1 MGGARRPPIRA
12 PACLAPFLRRVLLR
26 YVIARCGERGLDPAT
41 SRDRPKE
48 KARQPKPYATP
59 IPIAKHGSTS
69 VRQPGAVVAKA
80 WGRCREGCERMTDE
94 RRFEE
99 LLSEFKRVGVDLD
112 SFPAGI
118 GVHRDDALR
127 ILRSLPD
134 GAGPGAFLSRV
145 RQEQRATEQR
155 ATARRDGGDALSA

>member
-1 MGGARRPPIRA
+1 MRR
-12 PACLAPFLRRVLLR
+12 RRESVST
-26 YVIARCGERGLDPAT
+26 V
-41 SRDRPKE
+41 SR
-48 KARQPKPYATP
+48 
-59 IPIAKHGSTS
+59 
-69 VRQPGAVVAKA
+69 VVD
-80 WGRCREGCERMTDE
+80 RMTDE

-134 GAGPGAFLSRV
+134 NAGPAAFLSRV
-145 RQEQRATEQR
+145 RHEQQT
-155 ATARRDGGDALSA
+155 TARSAGGDTLAAAERDRRVS

>member
-1 MGGARRPPIRA
+1 MGGATSA
-12 PACLAPFLRRVLLR
+12 AHSCTSLLGAFF
-26 YVIARCGERGLDPAT
+26 ARCAT
-41 SRDRPKE
+41 SRRYRPLRRAQPWQRRGTRCRIRAYPAAETVCDTDSDRE
-48 KARQPKPYATP
+48 ARFD
-59 IPIAKHGSTS
+59 ISTS
-69 VRQPGAVVAKA
+69 AR
-80 WGRCREGCERMTDE
+80 RRRRESVGTVSRGVNPVTDE

-99 LLSEFKRVGVDLD
+99 LLSEFKRVGVDLN

-145 RQEQRATEQR
+145 RHEQQ
-155 ATARRDGGDALSA
+155 ATAARADGGDALSAMGD

>member
-1 MGGARRPPIRA
+1 
-12 PACLAPFLRRVLLR
+12 
-26 YVIARCGERGLDPAT
+26 
-41 SRDRPKE
+41 
-48 KARQPKPYATP
+48 
-59 IPIAKHGSTS
+59 
-69 VRQPGAVVAKA
+69 
-80 WGRCREGCERMTDE
+80 MTDE

-145 RQEQRATEQR
+145 RQEQRPTEQR
-155 ATARRDGGDALSA
+155 ATPEQRTSTRRDEGDALSA